1 MTDPETIRDLWE
13 ADLEQEDLP
22 ARIDDGPGEARLA
35 AMVRQASIP
44 VLETPLNN
52 QLSLMLQSGFAGFAL
67 VFLVL
72 ALFLE
77 LRLAFWVSL
86 GIPIS
91 FLGANRAAAEP
102 RLSPSTCCR
111 CFVLVLGIVVDDAI
125 IVGENIYRHQE
136 EHGDGMRG
144 SIEGA
149 YEIAKPVTFAVL
161 TTVAAFSPLL
171 FVPGETVPYCPIP
184 SVRSDD
190 PLSVPSAKRGARG
203 DRAAPAVSWP
213 ERGRRSA
220 TGRQFGA
227 HPDLDVRS
235 LGGRTFGSRPP
246 ARRVGGPARPA
257 SRSRRGAIV
266 VLQHAGRRTAWDGCR

>member
-1 MTDPETIRDLWE
+1 MTSGRPTSSRRTYR
-13 ADLEQEDLP
+13 P
-22 ARIDDGPGEARLA
+22 ASTDGPGEARLA

-111 CFVLVLGIVVDDAI
+111 CFVLVLGSTEPA
-125 IVGENIYRHQE
+125 
-136 EHGDGMRG
+136 
-144 SIEGA
+144 
-149 YEIAKPVTFAVL
+149 
-161 TTVAAFSPLL
+161 
-171 FVPGETVPYCPIP
+171 
-184 SVRSDD
+184 
-190 PLSVPSAKRGARG
+190 
-203 DRAAPAVSWP
+203 RAACHPQD
-213 ERGRRSA
+213 RSA
-220 TGRQFGA
+220 A
-227 HPDLDVRS
+227 EEARS
-235 LGGRTFGSRPP
+235 
-246 ARRVGGPARPA
+246 AR
-257 SRSRRGAIV
+257 
-266 VLQHAGRRTAWDGCR
+266 